1 MMIGHRAR
9 QRRRTTASGDP
20 SEWAPGDGFVISVSG
35 GLHDGPCASLADLL
49 GTGYRVVVDVPEG
62 AAVAVVGP
70 VGPFGVAFLRARYP
84 HTALVVVDHHHD
96 ATAGRAA
103 LYLDAGAD
111 AYESERSAAAIA
123 AHVKALTRRTSANQ
137 P

>member
-1 MMIGHRAR
+1 
-9 QRRRTTASGDP
+9 
-20 SEWAPGDGFVISVSG
+20 VISVSG
-35 GLHDGPCASLADLL
+35 GLHGGACASLADLL
-49 GTGYRVVVDVPEG
+49 GAGYRVVVDAPEG

-84 HTALVVVDHHHD
+84 RTALLVVDHHHD
-96 ATAGRAA
+96 ATPGRAA

-111 AYESERSAAAIA
+111 AYESERSAAAVA
-123 AHVKALTRRTSANQ
+123 AHVKALARRTSDSQ